1 MGGTKWNKGGTS
13 EGTYGPVDWDHFY
26 VQKLPS
32 VGSGGAENGQKCAF
46 LAISSSG
53 GPKWVEQSGTRVEQV
68 RGHMGRWVGTI
79 LSFRFCLQWAP
90 EGLNMAKPLPPCL
103 ETPAAKN
110 KNPFSVFLG
119 PQIMKKTCDHCL
131 TIIYIHFENN
141 RNCF

>member
-13 EGTYGPVDWDHFY
+13 EGTYGPVDWDHFS

-68 RGHMGRWVGTI
+68 RGKWKICSCFPITLI
-79 LSFRFCLQWAP
+79 KCL
-90 EGLNMAKPLPPCL
+90 KD
-103 ETPAAKN
+103 
-110 KNPFSVFLG
+110 
-119 PQIMKKTCDHCL
+119 KKSKRL
-131 TIIYIHFENN
+131 KVSKIAL
-141 RNCF
+141 